1 MKGLKQGGAK
11 WRSTI
16 NLSIRTISSKNLR
29 ALAPAVSELLAF
41 KVGRKTH
48 RKSPTDEISPGGT
61 PLSPSPGELKY
72 YKRTFTTGF
81 GSSVAISSRP
91 VNIVVLKV

>member
-48 RKSPTDEISPGGT
+48 RKSPTDEIPPGGT
-61 PLSPSPGELKY
+61 PLSPSQGELKY

-81 GSSVAISSRP
+81 GSAVAISSRP